1 MEKYLENDYIMKAMS
16 FYHITETSNIL
27 RILGIVQHN
36 HVLQESI
43 SYYHQF
49 LFTENTEY
57 YKMIKKYDDDPNNNK
72 ELNGL
77 IILTGY
83 FLHLQNMTKRRF
95 DLWQIERQIRVIHS
109 ILDSQ
114 IVSFDGLQ
122 WAARFI
128 RGNVIEVGPLQ
139 YEIIYQIPRYF
150 QNYYS
155 KKFIKIHIPSS
166 KKLIIDDVRTS
177 LDEVSSL
184 IEKYYPEIATQEV
197 VYYTDS
203 WLLSP
208 ELLQI
213 LDEDSNIIQ
222 FQRLFH
228 LASIKED
235 YGSFLKFVINNKER
249 KNTILYKKI
258 KLYLE
263 QGVKLHSGVG
273 ILVRDQK
280 SNRRI

>member
-36 HVLQESI
+36 QVLQESI

-95 DLWQIERQIRVIHS
+95 DLWQTERQIRVIHS
-109 ILDSQ
+109 ILASQ

-128 RGNVIEVGPLQ
+128 RGNIIEVGPLQ

-150 QNYYS
+150 ENYYS
-155 KKFIKIHIPSS
+155 KKFIKIHIPSN
-166 KKLIIDDVRTS
+166 KKLIMEDVRTS

-184 IEKYYPEIATQEV
+184 IEKYYPEITTQEV

-228 LASIKED
+228 LVSIKED
-235 YGSFLKFVINNKER
+235 YASFLKFVINNKER
-249 KNTILYKKI
+249 KNTILQEKI

-263 QGVKLHSGVG
+263 QGVKLHSGIG
-273 ILVRDQK
+273 ILIRDQK